1 MKRSSKVR
9 VLITITIVTL
19 SYAACNGSKKRII
32 TDQQE
37 SNTIEVNTTTVLP
50 FMNERQK
57 QVRDLFFSGK
67 ISKARYDE
75 IIDVDNTV
83 YKDLLISTDISKFST
98 FTDAY
103 NSDGSTNLIE
113 VTDNLKKKELKDIIQ
128 IAITEN
134 RIKWQAAL
142 SGDSY
147 GTYITILPKAENGE
161 IRGTNRGTTI
171 FIAGLFENSVLNA
184 FDCVNRN
191 NESIK

>member
-19 SYAACNGSKKRII
+19 SYAACNDSKKQIN

-37 SNTIEVNTTTVLP
+37 SNTIEVNTTTILP

-57 QVRDLFFSGK
+57 QARELFFSGK

-83 YKDLLISTDISKFST
+83 YKDLLISTDISKFSL

-142 SGDSY
+142 SGDFY

-161 IRGTNRGTTI
+161 IRGINRGMTI
-171 FIAGLFENSVLNA
+171 FIAGLFEKSVLNA

-191 NESIK
+191 KDSIE